1 MYTPAAFRQDD
12 LATLHQHMQA
22 SRLPTLVSHGANGL
36 LASHLPLLLEPNE
49 GPYGTLY
56 GHFAR
61 ANPQWRDLAEGSP
74 ALVIF
79 QGAEAYI
86 SPSWYAAKAEHGK
99 VVPTWNYIS
108 VQAHGRAEVFDDPER
123 LLQLVS
129 RLSALHEAERPQP
142 WAVSDAPREY
152 IDSMLRAIVG
162 FALPIERLE
171 GKWKLGQNRSSADQ
185 AGVREG
191 LAASIDPRDRE
202 LAAQISHPHLAKEA
216 P

>member
-1 MYTPAAFRQDD
+1 MYSPAAFRQDD
-12 LATLHQHMQA
+12 LATLHQQMRA
-22 SRLPTLVSHGANGL
+22 TRLPTLVSHGAQGL
-36 LASHLPLLLEPNE
+36 LASHLPLLLDADE

-56 GHFAR
+56 GHFAK

-99 VVPTWNYIS
+99 VVPTWNYQA
-108 VQAHGRAEVFDDPER
+108 VHAHGRAEVFDERER
-123 LLQLVS
+123 LLALVS
-129 RLSALHEAERPQP
+129 ALSDKHEQRRERP
-142 WAVSDAPREY
+142 WAVSDAPADY

-162 FALPIERLE
+162 FALPISHIE
-171 GKWKLGQNRSSADQ
+171 GSFKLSQNKDAANF

-191 LAASIDPRDRE
+191 LAASSRE
-202 LAAQISHPHLAKEA
+202 SERQLAERMAQLP
-216 P
+216 

>member
-12 LATLHQHMQA
+12 LATLHEQMRA
-22 SRLPTLVSHGANGL
+22 CRLPTLVSHGSQGL
-36 LASHLPLLLEPNE
+36 LASHLPLLLAPDE
-49 GPYGTLY
+49 GEYGTLY

-61 ANPQWRDLAEGSP
+61 ANPQWCDLAEGSEV
-74 ALVIF
+74 LVIF
-79 QGAEAYI
+79 QGPEAYI

-108 VQAHGRAEVFDDPER
+108 VQAHGRAEVFDDAER

-162 FALPIERLE
+162 FALPIQRIE

-185 AGVREG
+185 VGVREG
-191 LAASIDPRDRE
+191 LTASSDARDRE
-202 LAAQISHPHLAKEA
+202 LAAQMRNDHPAKEA
-216 P
+216 L

>member
-1 MYTPAAFRQDD
+1 MYTPTAFRQDD
-12 LATLHQHMQA
+12 LATLHQQMHA
-22 SRLPTLVSHGANGL
+22 TRLPTLVSHGKQGL
-36 LASHLPLLLEPNE
+36 LASHLPLLLAPDE
-49 GPYGTLY
+49 GEHGTLY

-108 VQAHGRAEVFDDPER
+108 VQAHGRAEVFDDAER

-129 RLSALHEAERPQP
+129 RLSDQHEAERPQP
-142 WAVSDAPREY
+142 WAVSDAPRDY

-171 GKWKLGQNRSSADQ
+171 GKWKLGQNRSQADQ
-185 AGVREG
+185 TGVREG
-191 LAASIDPRDRE
+191 LHASHDPRDRA
-202 LAAQISHPHLAKEA
+202 LSAQINTQHLAKEA

>member
-1 MYTPAAFRQDD
+1 MR
-12 LATLHQHMQA
+12 AT
-22 SRLPTLVSHGANGL
+22 RLPTLVSYGKQGL
-36 LASHLPLLLEPNE
+36 LASHLPLLLEAAE
-49 GPYGTLY
+49 GQYGTLY

-61 ANPQWRDLAEGSP
+61 ANPQWHDLAQGSP

-86 SPSWYAAKAEHGK
+86 SPSWYAAKTEHGK

-108 VQAHGRAEVFDDPER
+108 IQAHGRAEVFEDAER

-129 RLSALHEAERPQP
+129 RLSDQHEAERPQP

-171 GKWKLGQNRSSADQ
+171 GKWKLGQNRSQADQ
-185 AGVREG
+185 TGVREG
-191 LAASIDPRDRE
+191 LAASHDPRDRE
-202 LAAQISHPHLAKEA
+202 LAARINDSH
-216 P
+216 

>member
-1 MYTPAAFRQDD
+1 MYSPAAFRQDD
-12 LATLHQHMQA
+12 LATLHQQMRA
-22 SRLPTLVSHGANGL
+22 SRLPTLISHGAQGL
-36 LASHLPLLLEPNE
+36 LASHLPLLLEAAE

-61 ANPQWRDLAEGSP
+61 ANPQWRDLAEGDP
-74 ALVIF
+74 ALVVF
-79 QGAEAYI
+79 PGPDAYI

-108 VQAHGRAEVFDDPER
+108 VQARGRAEVFDDAER

-142 WAVSDAPREY
+142 WAVSDAPSAY
-152 IDSMLRAIVG
+152 IESTLRAIVG

-171 GKWKLGQNRSSADQ
+171 GKWKLSQNRSRADQ
-185 AGVREG
+185 TGVRHG
-191 LAASIDPRDRE
+191 LAASRDSRDRE
-202 LAAQISHPHLAKEA
+202 LAAHISDDHSDPKEA
-216 P
+216 